1 MDPDVFSFMGVM
13 ATIAAFILTMT
24 LARGLSQR
32 MGGGGRKYGGCNCLE
47 GDHEE
52 LAELR
57 ERVADLEFNGRRTE
71 ELADRLE
78 FAERL
83 LADVRPGERF
93 TESTE
98 QTDTLR

>member
-1 MDPDVFSFMGVM
+1 MDPEVLSFMGVM
-13 ATIAAFILTMT
+13 GTIAGFIFAMT

-32 MGGGGRKYGGCNCLE
+32 MGVSRRQPGGCHCLE

-83 LADVRPGERF
+83 LADARSGDRF
-93 TESTE
+93 AESTE
-98 QTDTLR
+98 HTDTLQ